1 MTAKMSKSEPLIF
14 LLVCQLFTIVIFLL
28 QRLLFII
35 IFFTFLNVNMAAVF
49 IFIVSRVQLRISW
62 KKTPFTLTSLFKN
75 YI

>member
-35 IFFTFLNVNMAAVF
+35 IFFTFLYVNMAAVF

-62 KKTPFTLTSLFKN
+62 KKNPFTLTSLFKN

>member
-35 IFFTFLNVNMAAVF
+35 IFTFLYVNMAAVF

-62 KKTPFTLTSLFKN
+62 GKNPFTLTSLFKN

>member
-14 LLVCQLFTIVIFLL
+14 LLVCQLFIIVIFLL

-35 IFFTFLNVNMAAVF
+35 IFFTFLYVNMAAVF
-49 IFIVSRVQLRISW
+49 IFIVSSVQLRISW
-62 KKTPFTLTSLFKN
+62 EKKPFTLTSLFKN